1 VFESEVQLQEG
12 DKMNESKWGDGATL
26 NPDKILD
33 YVGMAFDR
41 AADWYLSNDPP
52 KLPDGFEEK
61 RVKTIQ
67 RIYQLLAIEKGFQ
80 KALAES
86 KKLTEILLCVNYFGA
101 NVEEGRK
108 QLEDHGVRK
117 EEYPA

>member
-1 VFESEVQLQEG
+1 
-12 DKMNESKWGDGATL
+12 MHESKWGDGATL

-33 YVGMAFDR
+33 YVMMAFD
-41 AADWYLSNDPP
+41 AARERYLINDPP
-52 KLPDGFEEK
+52 QVPDGFEEK
-61 RVKTIQ
+61 YIKTIQ